1 MWAYSAEF
9 ISRKLL
15 LALPCTKR
23 SIDWESQER
32 DSPLAH
38 PFGKRVDV
46 AGMLRH
52 DFRRYESEALPPQID
67 PERMELNRVL
77 CGDAAAL
84 DDLPRHQPDTGRKI
98 RKDANVAASM
108 ICTLPQELDPAD
120 AAAVDAW
127 VAATMRW
134 AAHAMPWRG
143 SLCRAAYGR
152 IAPAH
157 PSGGDSA

>member
-46 AGMLRH
+46 AGMLRY
-52 DFRRYESEALPPQID
+52 DFRRYKSEALPPQID

-98 RKDANVAASM
+98 RHDAVG
-108 ICTLPQELDPAD
+108 CTWNALA
-120 AAAVDAW
+120 
-127 VAATMRW
+127 R
-134 AAHAMPWRG
+134 
-143 SLCRAAYGR
+143 
-152 IAPAH
+152 
-157 PSGGDSA
+157 